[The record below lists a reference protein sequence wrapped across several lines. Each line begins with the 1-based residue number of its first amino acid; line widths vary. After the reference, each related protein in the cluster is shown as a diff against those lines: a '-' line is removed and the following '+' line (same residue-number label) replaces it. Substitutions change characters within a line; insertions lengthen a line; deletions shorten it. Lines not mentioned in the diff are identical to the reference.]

1 MSNIRNFCIIA
12 HIDHGKSTLADR
24 MLEMT
29 WTIRKSDREQVLD
42 RMDLEQERGITIKL
56 TPARM
61 QWKWYELNLIDT
73 PWHVDFQYEVSRSL
87 AAVEGVV
94 LLVDASQG
102 IQAQTLSVLYQAVD
116 QWLDI
121 IPVLNKIDLPAA
133 NPERVAKELE
143 HLIGIDREDIIAVS
157 GKTGQNVEL
166 VLDAIIERIEDPL
179 SFFAKHSKK
188 FRSDTIIQTSVTS
201 NAVRSIGNSEPN
213 NSNTSPSSA
222 SSKWQN
228 LPELTRAL
236 IFDSVYDPY
245 KWVVSYIK
253 VLSGQ
258 ITKDMPVHLV
268 YSHNDIRPTEVG
280 HFAPDYVADPALT
293 AWQIGY
299 IITGEKSVRD
309 AQIGDTIIGDY
320 SYKKQTGEDAKL
332 KSWVIPW
339 FKKTKPYVYAGIYPI
354 DTSEYDKLKD
364 SLEKLSLNDSA
375 IEYTIED
382 SAALGFGFRCGF
394 LGMLHMDIIKE
405 RLRREFGIDTIFT
418 IPTVV
423 YLVKARNFTIES
435 IKSWWN
441 LPSLIQSWLHVHVL
455 QMAGVDPNE
464 YKNFNEAQLIDK
476 YRNIFKPRLV
486 VRSGSDMIEQW
497 LIDEIYEPI
506 ADVEVVG
513 PDEYAGNIMELCQD
527 YRGSLSSMDYIDA
540 SRVVWKYKMPMGEIL
555 IDFYDKLKS
564 ATKGYATMNYEFK
577 AYEPGNLLK
586 LDIFI
591 NSERIEALSWIV
603 HDEKAY
609 YHGRNV
615 CEKLK
620 ELIPKHMFAI
630 PIQAGIGN
638 KMIARET
645 ISAMRKD
652 VIAKCYGWDVSRKR
666 KLLQKQ
672 KEWKKK
678 MKALGSVNVPSDVFM
693 KMVQR

>member
-1 MSNIRNFCIIA
+1 MSQQIRNFCIIA

-29 WTIRKSDREQVLD
+29 GTIRKSGKEQVLD

-61 QWKWYELNLIDT
+61 QWKWHELNLIDT

-157 GKTGQNVEL
+157 WKTGQNVEL

-179 SFFAKHSKK
+179 SFFNKHSKK
-188 FRSDTIIQTSVTS
+188 FRSNTIL
-201 NAVRSIGNSEPN
+201 NEAKDPKDLPN
-213 NSNTSPSSA
+213 M
-222 SSKWQN
+222 
-228 LPELTRAL
+228 TRAL
-236 IFDSVYDPY
+236 IFDSVFDPY
-245 KWVVSYIK
+245 KGVVSYIK

-258 ITKDMPVHLV
+258 ITKEMPVHLI

-280 HFAPDYVADPALT
+280 HFAPDYVADPTLNAG
-293 AWQIGY
+293 QIGY
-299 IITGEKSVRD
+299 MITGEKSVRD
-309 AQIGDTIIGDY
+309 AQIGDTIIGNY
-320 SYKKQTGEDAKL
+320 SYKKQAGEDLKL

-394 LGMLHMDIIKE
+394 LWMLHMDIIKE

-423 YLVKARNFTIES
+423 YLVKVKNFTIES

-455 QMAGVDPNE
+455 HMAGVNPEE

-476 YRNIFKPRLV
+476 YRDIFKPRLV
-486 VRSGSDMIEQW
+486 VRSGSDMVEQW

-506 ADVEVVG
+506 ADVEVVW

-527 YRGSLSSMDYIDA
+527 YRGNLISMDYIDA

-555 IDFYDKLKS
+555 IDFYDRLKS
-564 ATKGYATMNYEFK
+564 ATKWYATMNYEFK
-577 AYEPGNLLK
+577 SYEPGKLLK

-591 NSERIEALSWIV
+591 NNERIEALSWIV

-620 ELIPKHMFAI
+620 ELIPKHMFSI
-630 PIQAGIGN
+630 PIQAGIGS

-678 MKALGSVNVPSDVFM
+678 MKALGNVNVPSDVFM

>member
-29 WTIRKSDREQVLD
+29 GTIRKSEKEQVLD

-61 QWKWYELNLIDT
+61 QWKWHELNLIDT

-87 AAVEGVV
+87 AAVEGVI

-188 FRSDTIIQTSVTS
+188 FWSDTILTQW
-201 NAVRSIGNSEPN
+201 EKPD
-213 NSNTSPSSA
+213 
-222 SSKWQN
+222 
-228 LPELTRAL
+228 LTRAL

-258 ITKDMPVHLV
+258 IVKEMPVHLI

-280 HFAPDYVADPALT
+280 HFAPDYVADPTLNAG
-293 AWQIGY
+293 QIGY

-320 SYKKQTGEDAKL
+320 SYKKQAGEDAKL
-332 KSWVIPW
+332 KSWVIPG

-375 IEYTIED
+375 IEYTIEE

-394 LGMLHMDIIKE
+394 LWMLHMDIIKE

-423 YLVKARNFTIES
+423 YLVKVRNFTIDS
-435 IKSWWN
+435 IKSWGN
-441 LPSLIQSWLHVHVL
+441 LPSLIQSWLHIHVL
-455 QMAGVDPNE
+455 RMAGVDPEE

-476 YRNIFKPRLV
+476 YRDIFKPRLV

-506 ADVEVVG
+506 ADVEVVW

-527 YRGSLSSMDYIDA
+527 YRGNLVSMDYIDA

-591 NSERIEALSWIV
+591 NNERIEALSWIV

-620 ELIPKHMFAI
+620 ELIPKHMFSI

-678 MKALGSVNVPSDVFM
+678 MKALWSVNVPSDVFM